1 MELSKA
7 HTKAK
12 SIIDEAFSRQS
23 KYHSEWL
30 TYELYYRA
38 KFSDRQLR
46 KIKKTKRSHLFIPV
60 TRNIINIVK
69 SIFTTSFFSAGCPIE
84 VTYVGQSD
92 PAKAMAATA
101 LVKHHYEKSK
111 PYKELSRAFW
121 SALTMRIGIVLTF
134 WDSSRKRIIT
144 RHISV
149 RDLAFDYEATGIDDV
164 QYLAYRFYES
174 GNDIHDKIKSK
185 FYTIKIKEF
194 FGNGDPDE
202 KFSKRYKIEELIRRN
217 ADKWTVMTFCD
228 GKLMREAEFERN
240 PFQYGYA
247 IDEYEYVDMELQKD
261 QILVYGGSMV
271 ELTRQIQ
278 DEINIKRNQKNDIQ
292 EERITPTYLVGDGI
306 TINPFDLKKGPG
318 SAIQFTGKL
327 DSSNFMQRP
336 VPSENSL
343 DNDLALLTKQDL
355 EDATGVNGIV
365 RGGTSSSDRRSAA
378 ALSIINANSSPRIED
393 MILLITD
400 TLFYNW
406 AKTFTHLALKHSS
419 SELIM
424 QLMED
429 NSNPLGRKK
438 ERVLDF
444 DIRVNFGA
452 SINKDVRLGDL
463 KDMLMMFLQNRDP
476 NNEEEREFIN
486 GLTNEIVRLKLGEN
500 TKVPELIKAQVPTP
514 PPENPNESAEL
525 PQEMALDPN
534 EEREKMLLAQG
545 GV

>member
-1 MELSKA
+1 MELSKP
-7 HTKAK
+7 HKKAK
-12 SIIDEAFSRQS
+12 SLIDEAFSRQS

-60 TRNIINIVK
+60 TRNVINIVK

-92 PAKAMAATA
+92 PAKAAAATA

-134 WDSSRKRIIT
+134 WDSSRWRVIT

-149 RDLAFDYEATGIDDV
+149 RDLAFDFEATGIDDV

-174 GNDIHDKIKSK
+174 GNDIYDKIKSK
-185 FYTIKIKEF
+185 FYTIKRKEF
-194 FGNGDPDE
+194 FENDDPED
-202 KFSKRYKIEELIRRN
+202 KFSKRYKIEELIKRN
-217 ADKWTVMTFCD
+217 GDKWTVMTFCD
-228 GKLMREAEFERN
+228 GKLMREAQFERN

-318 SAIQFTGKL
+318 SAIKFKGKL
-327 DSSNFMQRP
+327 DSTNFMQRP
-336 VPSENSL
+336 VPSEAGL
-343 DNDLALLTKQDL
+343 DNDLATLTKEDL

-365 RGGTSSSDRRSAA
+365 RGGTSSSDRRSGR

-406 AKTFTHLALKHSS
+406 AKTFTYLCLKHSS
-419 SELIM
+419 SELIE

-452 SINKDVRLGDL
+452 SINKDVRLNDL
-463 KDMLMMFLQNRDP
+463 KEMLMMFLQNRDP

-486 GLTNEIVRLKLGEN
+486 GLTNEIVRSKLGEN
-500 TKVPELIKAQVPTP
+500 TKVPELIKAQAPTP
-514 PPENPNESAEL
+514 PPEDTP
-525 PQEMALDPN
+525 PPPPLDPN
-534 EEREKMLLAQG
+534 IEREKMLLAQG

>member
-1 MELSKA
+1 MELTKPQK
-7 HTKAK
+7 KAK
-12 SIIDEAFSRQS
+12 SLIDEAFSRQS

-38 KFSDRQLR
+38 KFSDKQLR

-92 PAKAMAATA
+92 PAKAAAATA
-101 LVKHHYEKSK
+101 LVKYHYDRSK

-134 WDSSRKRIIT
+134 WDSSREKIIT
-144 RHISV
+144 RNISV
-149 RDLAFDYEATGIDDV
+149 KDLAFDYEATGIDDV

-174 GNDIHDKIKSK
+174 GNDIYDKIKSK
-185 FYTIKIKEF
+185 FYKDISVKEF
-194 FGNGDPDE
+194 FGPGDPDE
-202 KFSKRYKIEELIRRN
+202 KFNKRYKVEELIRRKG
-217 ADKWTVMTFCD
+217 DKWTVMTFCD
-228 GKLMREAEFERN
+228 GKLMRESEFARN

-292 EERITPTYLVGDGI
+292 EEKINPTYFVDD
-306 TINPFDLKKGPG
+306 TVTVNPFDLKKGPG
-318 SAIQFTGKL
+318 TAIKVKGKL
-327 DSSNFMQRP
+327 SGLMPRP
-336 VPSENSL
+336 TPSENSL

-406 AKTFTHLALKHSS
+406 AKTFTYLALKHSPS
-419 SELIM
+419 SLIEEI
-424 QLMED
+424 MED
-429 NSNPLGRKK
+429 SSNPLGRKK

-452 SINKDVRLGDL
+452 SINKDVRLSDL

-476 NNEEEREFIN
+476 NNEEERDFIN
-486 GLTNEIVRLKLGEN
+486 GLTNEIVRGKLGEN
-500 TKVPELIKAQVPTP
+500 TKVPELIKAQAPTP
-514 PPENPNESAEL
+514 PPEDTPPS
-525 PQEMALDPN
+525 PPLDPN
-534 EEREKMLLAQG
+534 VELEKILLAQG